1 MKAFFP
7 ALLIQ
12 IFIISLPFYYSA
24 QSNDSL
30 TKYLSKTETYL
41 QYEPEGKYLYPRYWV
56 NREPQGTKAI
66 DGKKYQEYVLHY
78 QVKDSDTLRSE
89 RIFEHISAE
98 SIEWRTG
105 DDGYILKLNRNS
117 EQAVDGIID
126 GNPGK
131 VISRPLFSAQ
141 ERNVD
146 TSLVPRL
153 FMLEH
158 DTNIYAIYRKE
169 LKKVELIYSPDR
181 MLKLMIGEG
190 FSELAIKD
198 RIIDAFV
205 PKMLV
210 KPGEHVELTF
220 KQPIIAENGKDIRFE
235 NQLLLRAT
243 YVRDSII
250 DDMPA
255 FILKSEKYDYAAQ
268 AFIRLKDMYIAEVDS
283 GFLIDGARFIHK
295 YKTGS
300 NYRIIDPQA
309 EPYFNY
315 YDFMDEP
322 KSPFAQLNVARTKA
336 FDGHSLIYH
345 TQWKSN
351 SDYQVTFVN
360 GFPLPFY
367 ENASFQG
374 EISYMEQGGAKFGKP
389 FQEVP
394 CESPGMI
401 RYVEAQPGKV
411 NFTIEMKSKGIVSVQ
426 IKDMKS
432 NQDIELLKD
441 KVMNKGRI
449 VLSETVPGVEAGKA
463 YKLIFTAKSGK
474 QSHSQRI
481 DFMPR

>member
-1 MKAFFP
+1 MKAIIP
-7 ALLIQ
+7 TLLIQ
-12 IFIISLPFYYSA
+12 IFIISLPFSYSA

-56 NREPQGTKAI
+56 NRELKGIKTI
-66 DGKKYQEYVLHY
+66 DGKTYQEYVLHY

-89 RIFEHISAE
+89 NIFEHISAE

-117 EQAVDGIID
+117 EQPADGIID
-126 GNPGK
+126 GNQGK

-146 TSLVPRL
+146 ASLVPRL
-153 FMLEH
+153 YMMEH
-158 DTNIYAIYRKE
+158 DTNIYAMFRTE
-169 LKKVELIYSPDR
+169 LNKVELIYGPDR

-190 FSELAIKD
+190 FSELAIRD
-198 RIIDAFV
+198 QIIDAFV

-210 KPGEHVELTF
+210 KPGERVELTF
-220 KQPIIAENGKDIRFE
+220 KQPVIAENGKDIRFE

-243 YVRDSII
+243 YVRDSTIE
-250 DDMPA
+250 DMPTYL
-255 FILKSEKYDYAAQ
+255 LKSERYDYSAQ
-268 AFIRLKDMYIAEVDS
+268 AFIRLKDMFIAEADS
-283 GFLIDGARFIHK
+283 GFLVDGARFVHK
-295 YKTGS
+295 YRTGT
-300 NYRIIDPQA
+300 NYRIIDPKI

-322 KSPFAQLNVARTKA
+322 ESPFAILNVARKRTLN
-336 FDGHSLIYH
+336 GQTLIYH

-351 SDYQVTFVN
+351 SDYQVSFVN
-360 GFPLPFY
+360 GFPLPYY

-394 CESPGMI
+394 CASPGMI
-401 RYVEAQPGKV
+401 RYVETQPGKV
-411 NFTIEMKSKGIVSVQ
+411 SFTIEMKSKGNVSVQ

-432 NQDIELLKD
+432 NEDIELIKD
-441 KVMNKGRI
+441 KAMSKGRMI
-449 VLSETVPGVEAGKA
+449 LSESVPGVEAGKA